1 MTKNNYLK
9 ISLLDDSNE
18 KGSIYLTGNFNGWK
32 PADERYQMINAS
44 GIINTPAE
52 IGILLNLTVPE
63 NTRPTESGQ
72 RE

>member
-18 KGSIYLTGNFNGWK
+18 KGNIYLTGNFNGWK

-44 GIINTPAE
+44 DK
-52 IGILLNLTVPE
+52 
-63 NTRPTESGQ
+63 
-72 RE
+72 